1 MAVAA
6 ANGVGGDGRA
16 CERETEEGMRRG
28 RVREGVG
35 AAWRH
40 PGMGSGRRTSLQRE
54 AGGGQSRVEV
64 ARAAASRCPSSAYWQ
79 RWGVTGTALGWAGQV
94 GWPAGLRQVRP
105 GRFPFSLF
113 LFVSVF

>member
-6 ANGVGGDGRA
+6 ANGVGGDGRP

-35 AAWRH
+35 AAWHH
-40 PGMGSGRRTSLQRE
+40 PGTGSGRRTSLQRE

-64 ARAAASRCPSSAYWQ
+64 ARAPCPSSAYWHKEEGD
-79 RWGVTGTALGWAGQV
+79 REGSGGGLGRQLELGQV
-94 GWPAGLRQVRP
+94 G
-105 GRFPFSLF
+105 
-113 LFVSVF
+113 